1 MNQKRRGGALRTVLP
16 LLIYVIICNVASVAV
31 LLYYY
36 YQQGL
41 MGGVQGTAEEIMD
54 QLLAMTLE
62 NEGVLNY
69 LTLVVGYLFAIPT
82 FILMYRKDRL
92 RDRFDG
98 VEQEYE
104 QIPTVN
110 YLFLAVAGVFSC
122 VAASNMIYMT
132 GMTEASETYATA
144 VGTLYSTGLFSELIG
159 LGLLAPVTEELLF
172 RGLIYRRF
180 KEFNR
185 TIFAIVWASIMFALL
200 HGNRVQG
207 IYAFVMSVFLC
218 YCYERY
224 QTLMAPLLVH
234 ISSNCV
240 AVIAGE
246 TGVLDFMYGNQMT
259 FYTVTFVCS
268 MVLVAM
274 VYCIERYVEPYTR
287 VEETET
293 HSEGTGRD
301 LL

>member
-16 LLIYVIICNVASVAV
+16 LLIYVIITNIASAAV

-41 MGGVQGTAEEIMD
+41 MGSVQGTAEEIMD
-54 QLLAMTLE
+54 QMLTMLLD
-62 NEGVLNY
+62 NQGVLNY

-82 FILMYRKDRL
+82 FIAMYRKDRL

-98 VEQEYE
+98 VEQEFE
-104 QIPTVN
+104 QVPAVN
-110 YLFLAVAGVFSC
+110 YVFLVVAGAVSC

-132 GMTEASETYATA
+132 GMTESSETYATA

-159 LGLLAPVTEELLF
+159 LGLLAPITEELLF

-180 KEFNR
+180 KEFNK
-185 TIFAIVWASIMFALL
+185 TIFAIIWASIMFAVL

-207 IYAFVMSVFLC
+207 IYAFVMSAFLC

-224 QTLMAPLLVH
+224 QTIMAPLLVH
-234 ISSNCV
+234 ISSNFV

-246 TGVLDFMYGNQMT
+246 TGILDFMYGDQMI

-287 VEETET
+287 VEEKQE
-293 HSEGTGRD
+293 
-301 LL
+301 